1 MPPGKSSGAGL
12 KYPEQKSRCPKP
24 GEYIT
29 MAFRTNFPH
38 RHSVL
43 SRWLRDCLCF
53 RYGCVR
59 SLGYCLSRKVRIAP
73 SWRFEFIN
81 TMRSTKKRDIGCL
94 GQLVVSECLYLF
106 FAYVRQDMF
115 INSNQITH
123 SLNSTPTASYS
134 QTAEAQPYALG
145 KRSKPGKPPWKAA
158 EPVGKIGA
166 RNLNTPFPSKPAS

>member
-43 SRWLRDCLCF
+43 SRWLRLGDLNLLTP
-53 RYGCVR
+53 CVAR
-59 SLGYCLSRKVRIAP
+59 
-73 SWRFEFIN
+73 
-81 TMRSTKKRDIGCL
+81 KKRDIGFL

-106 FAYVRQDMF
+106 FAYVRQDML

-123 SLNSTPTASYS
+123 CLNSTPTASYS

-145 KRSKPGKPPWKAA
+145 KRSKPVKPRGKQ
-158 EPVGKIGA
+158 
-166 RNLNTPFPSKPAS
+166 RSR